1 MRVQYEVMRPFR
13 INKSC
18 DQCRDRKVRCNVQ
31 AAIPGQMV
39 SCTHCKKRNENC
51 HFSTTRRNYRP
62 GTDATSPAGSS
73 RVQEKPAEHFID
85 RLLRNGSEQAVFDDE
100 FSIMKVH
107 DQRSATSSSLAVFSE
122 QRLNALTDR
131 LGNPRLKVL
140 VNGLDDALRV
150 HLKRGSDVLSFQ
162 RPARPE
168 NQLNVSLKEKE
179 LYVSRYFDH
188 VQPIYPFLDRGDFEA
203 SAFRPDVAELIA
215 SNPSF
220 SALYHTVLALGCLY
234 QGGGGYAAGVGT
246 SWGLFTEARR
256 HLSDILIGTE
266 SLQSLQALVAMSVF
280 SMTPCCLQV
289 NHPLLTQA
297 ARMVL
302 ALRYHK
308 SSIPEGTGDLC
319 QRIFWVIYHLDKQYN
334 FQARSSS
341 IIADYDICCPIPV
354 VAESVFENYDW
365 FRASIGFCRILSVA
379 YETVFSVNA
388 MTTSTNVQLAAID
401 RVHGLL
407 EDWRSSIPIEFRP
420 REARAHGA
428 PIFANPGSRYLVVQT
443 HYYYYHLVIALE
455 RLTLHLD
462 REGSRQDGKRHLMN
476 AARGVIELV
485 KFIDVEPYT
494 SIFIQAIMPLS
505 ALLILFDFIVHNP
518 RHSETSSNLILLD
531 VVSGHFSL
539 LDLAS
544 NGSLPGSH
552 LSEFARIAR
561 QYINDLPEH
570 HPSHTEAIA
579 ITSSNSFGDIPVT
592 STRPPQPIIR
602 DEIMEIPEGS
612 EITDTLYY
620 PVSNEDLGNFDSQ
633 YIDGSEFWPL
643 FGSYAPY

>member
-1 MRVQYEVMRPFR
+1 MRSFR

-31 AAIPGQMV
+31 PALPGQMV

-62 GTDATSPAGSS
+62 STGTTSPAASPW
-73 RVQEKPAEHFID
+73 VQEKPAEHFTD
-85 RLLRNGSEQAVFDDE
+85 RLLRNGSEQAVLDDE

-107 DQRSATSSSLAVFSE
+107 DHRSATSSSLAVFSE
-122 QRLNALTDR
+122 QRLNSLTDR
-131 LGNPRLKVL
+131 LGNSRLKVL
-140 VNGLDDALRV
+140 VNGLDDGLRT

-162 RPARPE
+162 TPARPE
-168 NQLNVSLKEKE
+168 KRVNVSPEQRE

-203 SAFRPDVAELIA
+203 SAFRPDVADLIA

-220 SALYHTVLALGCLY
+220 SALYHAVLALGCLY
-234 QGGGGYAAGVGT
+234 QGGGGYAAGVGS
-246 SWGLFTEARR
+246 SWELFTEARR

-289 NHPLLTQA
+289 NHPLLAQA

-341 IIADYDICCPIPV
+341 IIADYDICCPIPA
-354 VAESVFENYDW
+354 VAESVFEGYDW
-365 FRASIGFCRILSVA
+365 FRVSIGFCRILSVA
-379 YETVFSVNA
+379 YETVFSVSA
-388 MTTSTNVQLAAID
+388 MTTSANIQLAAID

-407 EDWRSSIPIEFRP
+407 EDWRISIPVEFRP
-420 REARAHGA
+420 REAHAHRG
-428 PIFANPGSRYLVVQT
+428 PIFANSRSRYLVVQT

-462 REGSRQDGKRHLMN
+462 REGNRQEGKRHLMN
-476 AARGVIELV
+476 AARSVIELIR
-485 KFIDVEPYT
+485 FIDVEPYT
-494 SIFIQAIMPLS
+494 PIFIQAIMPLS

-552 LSEFARIAR
+552 LSEFARIVR
-561 QYINDLPEH
+561 QYINGLPEH
-570 HPSHTEAIA
+570 HPSDAGA
-579 ITSSNSFGDIPVT
+579 ITVTPSNSFGD
-592 STRPPQPIIR
+592 STATGTRQQPIIS
-602 DEIMEIPEGS
+602 DGIMELHEGS
-612 EITDTLYY
+612 EVTDTLYY